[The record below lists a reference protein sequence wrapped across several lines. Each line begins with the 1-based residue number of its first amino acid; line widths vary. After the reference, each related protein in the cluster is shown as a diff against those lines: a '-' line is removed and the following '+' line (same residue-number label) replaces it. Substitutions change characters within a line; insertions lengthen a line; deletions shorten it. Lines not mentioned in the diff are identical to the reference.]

1 MSTILI
7 VLLLVFII
15 ICVISARKE
24 LKKEGGYE
32 NYKKKY
38 HVNRNENR
46 ELSIRKYEINY
57 DGRAEIGQ
65 QYPFDIVGEASYQ
78 KNIKKFAKFRGD
90 RDCFTELTATITR
103 EPNNSHDKNACRVD
117 INGLTVG
124 YFARNHAE
132 SWVRLL
138 NKLEIPENSIF
149 YVDAVIVGG
158 GGDRFLG
165 VRLNMPPRIANTSN
179 YLTEVL

>member
-65 QYPFDIVGEASYQ
+65 QYPFNIVGEASYQ
-78 KNIKKFAKFRGD
+78 KNIAKLAVLRGD
-90 RDCFTELTATITR
+90 RDCFTEVTATITR
-103 EPNNSHDKNACRVD
+103 EPNNAYDKNACRVD

-132 SWVRLL
+132 SWIKLL
-138 NKLEIPENSIF
+138 DKLNMPENSRVH
-149 YVDAVIVGG
+149 VDAVIVGG
-158 GGDRFLG
+158 GDGRQFG
-165 VRLNMPPRIANTSN
+165 VRLNMPSRVGNTAKFIVDG
-179 YLTEVL
+179 E

>member
-78 KNIKKFAKFRGD
+78 KNISRFAVFRGE
-90 RDCFTELTATITR
+90 RDCFTELKAVITR
-103 EPNNSHDKNACRVD
+103 EPENSYDRNACRVEID
-117 INGLTVG
+117 GFTVG
-124 YFARNHAE
+124 YFPKNHAI
-132 SWVRLL
+132 SWVKFL
-138 NKLEIPENSIF
+138 KKHDIPENSLI
-149 YVDAVIVGG
+149 YVDAVIIGG

>member
-78 KNIKKFAKFRGD
+78 KNIKKFAKF
-90 RDCFTELTATITR
+90 
-103 EPNNSHDKNACRVD
+103 KVD
-117 INGLTVG
+117 SKSFINKERQDG
-124 YFARNHAE
+124 
-132 SWVRLL
+132 
-138 NKLEIPENSIF
+138 
-149 YVDAVIVGG
+149 
-158 GGDRFLG
+158 
-165 VRLNMPPRIANTSN
+165 
-179 YLTEVL
+179 

>member
-1 MSTILI
+1 MWVLITIIAILAVVLI
-7 VLLLVFII
+7 AYVSAKKERGSVAFNPKAE
-15 ICVISARKE
+15 ISSG
-24 LKKEGGYE
+24 LKKYT
-32 NYKKKY
+32 
-38 HVNRNENR
+38 VD
-46 ELSIRKYEINY
+46 Y
-57 DGRAEIGQ
+57 DGRAETGQ

-78 KNIKKFAKFRGD
+78 KNIEKFAEFRGN

-158 GGDRFLG
+158 GEDRFLG
-165 VRLNMPPRIANTSN
+165 VRLNMPQRVASTAKYII
-179 YLTEVL
+179 ERE